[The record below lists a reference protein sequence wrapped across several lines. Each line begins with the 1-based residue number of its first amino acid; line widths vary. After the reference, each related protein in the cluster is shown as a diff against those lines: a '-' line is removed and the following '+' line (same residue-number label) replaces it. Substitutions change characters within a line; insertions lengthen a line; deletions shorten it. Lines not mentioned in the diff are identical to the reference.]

1 MSFSGRGS
9 ASAAGL
15 YGLHVK
21 SFSPYDFC
29 CYFGGRLPGW
39 LAGRRVGGQRP
50 ILKGVQ
56 ICHARNLGQV
66 DEICSI
72 SVMAATM
79 YGRIH
84 NFNTADRHCWHAGQA
99 E

>member
-1 MSFSGRGS
+1 MTSVVT
-9 ASAAGL
+9 SAAVFVGMRKQA
-15 YGLHVK
+15 GW
-21 SFSPYDFC
+21 
-29 CYFGGRLPGW
+29 GW
-39 LAGRRVGGQRP
+39 LAADIP
-50 ILKGVQ
+50 KGVQ

-84 NFNTADRHCWHAGQA
+84 NFNTADRRHYRHAACAGQA
-99 E
+99 ELLTDAIRSS